1 MSHII
6 AYINPL
12 ILQNRNFAIQDGS
25 MQLDRT
31 TLDQLDQVYDQDSTP
46 GFHLISQIKFMIMTL
61 TVRG

>member
-12 ILQNRNFAIQDGS
+12 ILQNRSFAIQDGS

-31 TLDQLDQVYDQDSTP
+31 TLDLLDQVYD
-46 GFHLISQIKFMIMTL
+46 
-61 TVRG
+61 

>member
-12 ILQNRNFAIQDGS
+12 ILLKRNSAIQDGS

-31 TLDQLDQVYDQDSTP
+31 TSDQLDQVYE
-46 GFHLISQIKFMIMTL
+46 
-61 TVRG
+61 

>member
-12 ILQNRNFAIQDGS
+12 ILHNRNFAIQDGS

-31 TLDQLDQVYDQDSTP
+31 TLDQLDQVYDQDST
-46 GFHLISQIKFMIMTL
+46 
-61 TVRG
+61 